1 MIPMNPKQIFYLLKQ
16 LNQPYEWYRSFQWSK
31 THQYL
36 TYLPYSHIIID
47 VESDNIHL
55 DKLKKHLATK
65 HNIKHYITN
74 TEEVLDVFKIDL
86 NDIELPSDKDFII
99 ELYKTKMKVRYISRM
114 LKMNH
119 SEVRRI
125 IKEYNNSV

>member
-1 MIPMNPKQIFYLLKQ
+1 MNPKQIFHLLTQ
-16 LNQPYEWYRSFQWSK
+16 LNQPYEWYRNFQWSK

-65 HNIKHYITN
+65 YNIKHYITT
-74 TEEVLDVFKIDL
+74 TEDVLDVFKIDL
-86 NDIELPSDKDFII
+86 NVIETPSDKDFII

-119 SEVRRI
+119 SEVRKI